1 VSGWHPGEAARFV
14 HLGPVAAVLLA
25 ALQRPVHATHADML
39 RRAGD
44 PTAAAAAYRRAI
56 ALSANAVERTELLRR
71 LHGLAG

>member
-1 VSGWHPGEAARFV
+1 
-14 HLGPVAAVLLA
+14 
-25 ALQRPVHATHADML
+25 ML